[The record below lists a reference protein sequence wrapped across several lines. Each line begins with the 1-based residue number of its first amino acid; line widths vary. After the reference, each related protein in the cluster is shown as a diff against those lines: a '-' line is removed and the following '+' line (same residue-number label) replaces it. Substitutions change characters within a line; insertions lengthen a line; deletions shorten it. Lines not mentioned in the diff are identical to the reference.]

1 MLDNYLKR
9 ENVRDFIS
17 EIKSNPRYNNKTFTE
32 DSNYSEIGSE
42 IALYIFYDALIKY
55 VIIIN
60 NEELFDTYVEQL
72 DLIYKKVD
80 SFNKIKDGLNRLIC
94 SMVATHLKIDNVDE
108 EKDKII
114 AYIYNKYI
122 LNGYFVHGFCP
133 VYANRIKTNGFVSE
147 IYDNNYIKM
156 KEVQDILNKYGS
168 ENILDKDF
176 SNNRVYFT
184 DDYIMG
190 MYYSSIAP
198 SYFFNLL
205 CSKKIYGN
213 KTKADSYLKPDYDSC
228 ISNLKRF
235 MSNKLFSDK
244 DKKRVL
250 EIVQEQWNYIN
261 SVPKK
266 IGLLFVKRDVVDQD
280 INVSLDEYLKDD
292 VDLYES
298 IERMLNP
305 KYGSV
310 SYNGIIGSKNVVVYL
325 IDDYYNDE
333 VLEKVDVLDDGKSDN
348 NYEIINKEFMDAYGS
363 VYIYLLVGA
372 CLISLGVIISII
384 MVMGG

>member
-108 EKDKII
+108 NKDKII

-213 KTKADSYLKPDYDSC
+213 KIKADSYLKPDYDSC